1 MGYKIASLGFLG
13 FCVLTATTVLAIPL
27 ISQKVRLEKI
37 RFRVSNLSRPHLASE
52 VAALATLEL
61 PLLNQFSP
69 FESV

>member
-37 RFRVSNLSRPHLASE
+37 RFRVSNL
-52 VAALATLEL
+52 
-61 PLLNQFSP
+61 
-69 FESV
+69 